1 MTADHSQV
9 PILIRM
15 VMLMRVLGM
24 KYSNTF
30 ISAFAQYD
38 VITSFYI
45 TFVHLPIELFT
56 VFQIRIMVA
65 CLWGNLNAC
74 DKLLLHKN

>member
-9 PILIRM
+9 PIPYIRM
-15 VMLMRVLGM
+15 VMLIRVLGM
-24 KYSNTF
+24 KYPNTF

-56 VFQIRIMVA
+56 VFQIRIMV
-65 CLWGNLNAC
+65 NAC